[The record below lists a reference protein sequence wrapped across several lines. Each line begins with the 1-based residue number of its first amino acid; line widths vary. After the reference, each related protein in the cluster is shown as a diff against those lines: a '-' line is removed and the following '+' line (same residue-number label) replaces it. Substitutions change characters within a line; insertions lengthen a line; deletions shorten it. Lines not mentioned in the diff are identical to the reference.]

1 MCKKI
6 KKHLTFKIYCCIICF
21 ERKKTVYFFNGFLL
35 LFFEAIKMGQYF
47 TNEKLPSDVRKT
59 ECFVLGN
66 KFTFLTDNGVFSKD
80 GLDFG
85 SRLLLETIP
94 LEEVGGKIL
103 DMGCG
108 YGVFGIILGKLT
120 SANIDMVDV
129 NLRALH
135 LTERNAKLNGVSNV
149 NVFESNAYEKISAKY
164 SSIITNPPIRAGKKV
179 VYDIV
184 MNAKDYL
191 NEDGKLF
198 IVIRKE
204 QGAKSL
210 IVDLKKIYTV
220 EVLEKS
226 KGFYIIKCSL

>member
-1 MCKKI
+1 
-6 KKHLTFKIYCCIICF
+6 
-21 ERKKTVYFFNGFLL
+21 
-35 LFFEAIKMGQYF
+35 MGQYF
-47 TNEKLPSDVRKT
+47 TNEKLPSNVRKT

-94 LEEVGGKIL
+94 LDEVGGKIL

-108 YGVFGIILGKLT
+108 YGVFGIVVGKLT
-120 SANIDMVDV
+120 SAYVDMVDV

-135 LTERNAKLNGVSNV
+135 LAERNAKENHVENV
-149 NVFESNAYEKISAKY
+149 NIFESNVYQNVSAKY
-164 SSIITNPPIRAGKKV
+164 SSIITNPPIRAGKQV

-184 MNAKDYL
+184 MNAKNYL
-191 NEDGKLF
+191 KENGKLF
-198 IVIRKE
+198 LVIRKE

-210 IVDLKKIYTV
+210 IVDLETVYTV
-220 EVLEKS
+220 KVLEKK
-226 KGFYIIKCSL
+226 KGFFILECTI

>member
-1 MCKKI
+1 
-6 KKHLTFKIYCCIICF
+6 
-21 ERKKTVYFFNGFLL
+21 
-35 LFFEAIKMGQYF
+35 MGHYF
-47 TNEKLPSDVRKT
+47 TNEKLPSDIKKT
-59 ECFVLGN
+59 ECFILGN

-108 YGVFGIILGKLT
+108 YGVFGIILGKVT
-120 SANIDMVDV
+120 SADIDMVDV

-135 LTERNAKLNGVSNV
+135 LTERNAKLNGVSNI
-149 NVFESNAYEKISAKY
+149 NIFESNVYENISTKY
-164 SSIITNPPIRAGKKV
+164 SSIVTNPPIRAGKKV

-191 NEDGKLF
+191 EDDGKLF

>member
-1 MCKKI
+1 
-6 KKHLTFKIYCCIICF
+6 
-21 ERKKTVYFFNGFLL
+21 
-35 LFFEAIKMGQYF
+35 MGQYF
-47 TNEKLPSDVRKT
+47 TNDNLPSNIRKT

-108 YGVFGIILGKLT
+108 YGVFGIVLGKLT
-120 SANIDMVDV
+120 SCDVDMVDV
-129 NLRALH
+129 NLRAIH
-135 LTERNAKLNGVSNV
+135 LAKMNIEENKVNNV
-149 NVFESNAYEKISAKY
+149 NVFESNVYQNIKSKY
-164 SSIITNPPIRAGKKV
+164 SVIVTNPPIRAGKKI

-191 NEDGKLF
+191 EKDGKLF
-198 IVIRKE
+198 LVIRKE

-210 IVDLKKIYTV
+210 IVDLEKIYTIK
-220 EVLEKS
+220 VLKRK
-226 KGFYIIKCSL
+226 KGFFIIKCTL